1 MSHDHSH
8 KRNLKVA
15 KHLLM
20 LSFKSKII
28 ELGIK
33 AEVNKAVKSEP
44 VSKSSENQ
52 NVHGPLLQYWI
63 LNN

>member
-1 MSHDHSH
+1 MSHDHRS
-8 KRNLKVA
+8 LKVA
-15 KHLLM
+15 KFLLII

-33 AEVNKAVKSEP
+33 AEVNIAVKSEP
-44 VSKSSENQ
+44 VSKNPENQ
-52 NVHGPLLQYWI
+52 SVHGPLLQYWI